1 MRHCFTYENIYIV
14 LITPMYVCQGFNLFI
29 NVLLIDKWQFLCK
42 KKLMFYYH
50 QAKIF
55 NLMIYLYLKK
65 SFLRQNTKIN
75 FQFTWA
81 DFRAKP
87 YPFIEYVLCMYYV
100 YGKKRCNVKI
110 NNTLFHSVSSDIV
123 DIRLE
128 SSVATASLNLTSFCK
143 QIADFGSTDGLPV

>member
-1 MRHCFTYENIYIV
+1 
-14 LITPMYVCQGFNLFI
+14 
-29 NVLLIDKWQFLCK
+29 
-42 KKLMFYYH
+42 
-50 QAKIF
+50 
-55 NLMIYLYLKK
+55 MIYLYLKK
-65 SFLRQNTKIN
+65 SFLHKNTKIN

-87 YPFIEYVLCMYYV
+87 YPCKYYV